1 MVIFLVSVICS
12 QGTVVSNINDLVVF
26 YGLDAGLLLAAIIVN
41 GRHLGYM
48 NK

>member
-1 MVIFLVSVICS
+1 MFQTFPIYSH
-12 QGTVVSNINDLVVF
+12 GTVVSNRNDLVVF